1 MYHNCSKG
9 KEKPDFLM
17 LILHFILHFKNFRLW
32 QRPRDCFVDDD
43 NEIWY
48 YNAPVGEKKLKTFMS
63 DLSLSCKLSQKYT
76 NHSIRATG
84 ASILSKNKFNDAQ
97 IMSVTGHKSVQSLS
111 VYQRVDTQ
119 EKLEMGQ
126 TLGVTMG
133 AVPARIEALP
143 APPIR
148 SALPAPLA
156 RLALAENGSMV
167 PALIEADTPQTLHS
181 DFEGFDLNAILGD
194 FDYNESSI
202 NVSNTRQA
210 AGPQLFHKCKV
221 TIIQNLTLNK

>member
-1 MYHNCSKG
+1 
-9 KEKPDFLM
+9 
-17 LILHFILHFKNFRLW
+17 
-32 QRPRDCFVDDD
+32 
-43 NEIWY
+43 
-48 YNAPVGEKKLKTFMS
+48 MS

-126 TLGVTMG
+126 ALGVTMG
-133 AVPARIEALP
+133 AVPAQIAALP

-148 SALPAPLA
+148 QALTAPST
-156 RLALAENGSMV
+156 RLALTENGSMA

-181 DFEGFDLNAILGD
+181 DFERFDLKTL
-194 FDYNESSI
+194 
-202 NVSNTRQA
+202 
-210 AGPQLFHKCKV
+210 
-221 TIIQNLTLNK
+221 IIMNHQ

>member
-1 MYHNCSKG
+1 MPESTGSMYCPVDSFIKYTDKLH
-9 KEKPDFLM
+9 PDCD
-17 LILHFILHFKNFRLW
+17 RLW

-48 YNAPVGEKKLKTFMS
+48 YNAPVGEKKLKTLMS

-84 ASILSKNKFNDAQ
+84 ASILSKHKFNDAQ

-143 APPIR
+143 APLIR
-148 SALPAPLA
+148 SALPAPPA
-156 RLALAENGSMV
+156 RLALTENGSMV
-167 PALIEADTPQTLHS
+167 PALIEADTPQTLH
-181 DFEGFDLNAILGD
+181 FEGFDLNAILGD
-194 FDYNESSI
+194 FDYNESSL